1 MANSSNSSNS
11 GNSERWDSVNT
22 GNIKQIV
29 KTTQSLAKT
38 AEKQLT
44 QTSTMNKIVNSGA
57 ISLGSSMAKE
67 LSQNYFG
74 SMAGEETGTIAS
86 SALSTAITGAGIG
99 VTLAGPWGAAAGA
112 IGGLILGGISGLSQ
126 VREKENDDFKAYV
139 QEQFNQ
145 TTQGQTNS
153 LLQGSALAA
162 QRETETAPE
171 GAETYLVLTEKLL
184 AAQNDLDAAMGA
196 GYNTLRKEGLAEQ
209 EAWLNGD
216 SGAAMQEAYGMI
228 GQWKASLENTK
239 EQLEREALDAV
250 MTGTLSNTFAESS
263 QGERLAE
270 MAEAYQEA
278 LASYEAGNE
287 EAGAKMGALLAE
299 AQVIAMNEY
308 NASDGALLAL
318 EAEKSLADA
327 IRKDTAG
334 NSDYWSAG
342 YEKGQ
347 WFTKGLEAAITGS
360 GFYDAMLDDP
370 SVAWVLEPTKG
381 QIAGEI
387 SQILTPEEAAKD
399 AERLQTLKDLGLYAV
414 GIDYV
419 PYDNFPALLHQGER
433 VQTAVEARSE
443 RSRPSVQII
452 MNGTTIREDADIDR
466 VASAFLEKMELAG
479 QRG

>member
-44 QTSTMNKIVNSGA
+44 QTGTMDKLVKSGA
-57 ISLGSSMAKE
+57 VSLGSSMAKE
-67 LSQNYFG
+67 FSQNYFG

-86 SALSTAITGAGIG
+86 SALSTAITGAGIVG
-99 VTLAGPWGAAAGA
+99 TLVPGPWGIAAGA
-112 IGGLILGGISGLSQ
+112 IGGLILGGISGISQ
-126 VREKENDDFKAYV
+126 VREKENAAFKAYV

-347 WFTKGLEAAITGS
+347 WFTKGLASAIESSTYSVTASMNKDTGLVSYTDQYGNPVESMLVDPAGMS
-360 GFYDAMLDDP
+360 GWTGA
-370 SVAWVLEPTKG
+370 SK
-381 QIAGEI
+381 
-387 SQILTPEEAAKD
+387 
-399 AERLQTLKDLGLYAV
+399 RAV